1 MIFNS
6 FIFWGFFAVVLLLYW
21 RLPLRGQNHL
31 LLVASY
37 IFYGYWD
44 WRYLGL
50 LAASTIVDYYV
61 GYYLVRIDDARQR
74 KLLIIIS
81 IVMNLTFL
89 GFFKYFGFF
98 VDSFADL
105 LRTMGFE
112 PHLPVLHIVLPVGIS
127 FYTFQ
132 SMAYTIDVYRGVT
145 KPASSLFNFAL
156 FVSYFPQLV
165 AGPIE
170 RSHELLPQLE
180 NERRYRS
187 GAFAEGLYHILLGL
201 FKKVIVADNL
211 APIANQVFDTPAAN
225 LTGTEMMIGVWAFA
239 FQIYGDFSGYSSIA
253 QGVSKWLGIDLSYN
267 FRMPYFSRSPS
278 EFWQRWHISL
288 SQWLRDCLYIPLG
301 GNRRGPTRTYINL
314 FLTMLLGGLWHG
326 ANWTFLAWGAWQGL
340 LLIAYRLM
348 GTETF
353 EKPASNV
360 AVSALQRVAM
370 FHFVCIGWIFFRA
383 ESIGQA
389 FAMIGALGHG
399 FAITD
404 FASYAGTLLAFF
416 VAPLLV
422 YEWHVYRR
430 RDMTLALSQPAW
442 QRVMIYGYL
451 AAMVVIFPPLAQ
463 QVFIYFQF

>member
-61 GYYLVRIDDARQR
+61 GHYLVRIDDARKR
-74 KLLIIIS
+74 KLLITVS

-98 VDSFADL
+98 VDSFADM
-105 LRTMGFE
+105 LRGLGFE

-145 KPASSLFNFAL
+145 KPASSLPNFAL
-156 FVSYFPQLV
+156 FVGYFPQLV

-170 RSHELLPQLE
+170 RSNELLPQLE
-180 NERRYRS
+180 NPRRYRQ
-187 GAFAEGLYHILLGL
+187 GDFAEGLYHILLGL

-211 APIANQVFDTPAAN
+211 APIVNRVFDTPAAE
-225 LTGTEMMIGVWAFA
+225 LTGTEVLIGVYAFA

-267 FRMPYFSRSPS
+267 FRMPYFARSPS

-288 SQWLRDCLYIPLG
+288 SQWLRDYLYIPLG

-326 ANWTFLAWGAWQGL
+326 ANWTFVAWGAWHGL
-340 LLIAYRLM
+340 LLIAYRLI

-353 EKPASNV
+353 EKPARNSGL
-360 AVSALQRVAM
+360 AILQDVAM
-370 FHFVCIGWIFFRA
+370 FNFVCIGWVFFRA

-389 FAMIGALGHG
+389 SAMIGALGHG
-399 FAITD
+399 FAVTD
-404 FASYAGTLLAFF
+404 FALYAGTLLLFF
-416 VAPLLV
+416 VAPLIV

-430 RDMTLALSQPAW
+430 RNMTLALAQPAW
-442 QRVMIYGYL
+442 QRVALYGYL
-451 AAMVVIFPPLAQ
+451 ATMVVVFPPLTQ